1 MLTRRPP
8 RRTAIVVPGHGRIDA
23 GGGYR
28 ITGRCVRLVAKA
40 ERLAP
45 RVHACAVAFSGWAP
59 AGSEPEAVQMRR
71 LWEGGGAY
79 ELLIEPTARTTAE
92 NAARTLP
99 LLRERAIERV
109 VVVCAPLHLYRTRW
123 FFRRLYAPAGI
134 DVTVRI
140 APVAPSPGALLWE
153 LVALPLRRAQ
163 LRAAQAEVGR
173 YST

>member
-1 MLTRRPP
+1 VLSRHPP
-8 RRTAIVVPGHGRIDA
+8 RTAIVVPGHGRLDDD

-28 ITGRCVRLVAKA
+28 ISDRCARLVAEA

-45 RVHACAVAFSGWAP
+45 RVDACAVVFSGWAP

-79 ELLIEPTARTTAE
+79 ELLVEPTARTTAE

-99 LLRERAIERV
+99 LLRERAIERAI
-109 VVVCAPLHLYRTRW
+109 VVCAPLHVYRTRW

-134 DVTVRI
+134 DVGVRV
-140 APVAPSPGALLWE
+140 APVAPSPAALLWE
-153 LVALPLRRAQ
+153 LLALPLRKAQ
-163 LRAAQAEVGR
+163 LRAAQSELGR